1 MEIKII
7 LLNARVFA
15 ILLYA
20 SETWTTN
27 KDDQERL
34 LAFEVYCYRQTLAI
48 RQQDYGTDKE
58 IRRAI
63 QQNEMI
69 IDTVCNRKLQLFGQ
83 QMTDCWGRRQW
94 ELTTFWCVVVK
105 TSKKQWWWLKT
116 ETTGEDS
123 WVAPA
128 VLVHDGNKEE
138 EEVLGCRRITTK
150 HYDVW
155 RLQC

>member
-83 QMTDCWGRRQW
+83 QMTDC
-94 ELTTFWCVVVK
+94 
-105 TSKKQWWWLKT
+105 
-116 ETTGEDS
+116 
-123 WVAPA
+123 
-128 VLVHDGNKEE
+128 
-138 EEVLGCRRITTK
+138 
-150 HYDVW
+150 
-155 RLQC
+155 